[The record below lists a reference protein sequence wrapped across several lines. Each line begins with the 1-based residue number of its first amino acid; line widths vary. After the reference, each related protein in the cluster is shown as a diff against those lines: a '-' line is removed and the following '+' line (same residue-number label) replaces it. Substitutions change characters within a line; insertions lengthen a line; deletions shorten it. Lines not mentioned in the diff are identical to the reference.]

1 MNTSP
6 WLGDEDKVRFSDAVE
21 GSYRVSSRP
30 QFFEWNQSLVHALV
44 PHEILICGIEDG
56 SRQGMALHR
65 HALSVVFCCP
75 GEGAR
80 REER

>member
-1 MNTSP
+1 MNTYP
-6 WLGDEDKVRFSDAVE
+6 WLGDEQRTRFADAVE

-30 QFFEWNQSLVHALV
+30 QFFEWSQSAVHALV

-65 HALSVVFCCP
+65 
-75 GEGAR
+75 
-80 REER
+80 